1 MRKNQCQV
9 FFVGAGPGDPE
20 LLTIKGKRCIEQAD
34 LVLYAGSLVPVEV
47 VSCAKDGAK
56 VVDSS
61 PMTLEKTHKAILE
74 TVKKGGTVARVH
86 TGDPSLFGAIREQ
99 MLLLDRDGITYEVIP
114 GVSAA
119 FAAAAAARISYT
131 VPEVSQSLIITR
143 TAGRTKLPPEQA
155 LKSLAKHQ
163 SAMAIYLSAA
173 HSEQVQAELLAG
185 GYEGSTPV
193 VVAYRVGWPDEII
206 LKTSLEGLSDAVAKA
221 GIKRQAVFLIL
232 PGQGREPVRSK
243 LYSGDFTHSYRTQL
257 SEFRKLRNSKSEY
270 RNPKQILIFK
280 CSNDQ
285 NTVD

>member
-243 LYSGDFTHSYRTQL
+243 LYSGDFTHSYR
-257 SEFRKLRNSKSEY
+257 K
-270 RNPKQILIFK
+270 
-280 CSNDQ
+280 
-285 NTVD
+285 

>member
-131 VPEVSQSLIITR
+131 VPEVSQSLIIT
-143 TAGRTKLPPEQA
+143 
-155 LKSLAKHQ
+155 SC
-163 SAMAIYLSAA
+163 
-173 HSEQVQAELLAG
+173 LL
-185 GYEGSTPV
+185 Y
-193 VVAYRVGWPDEII
+193 
-206 LKTSLEGLSDAVAKA
+206 TSPSPRD
-221 GIKRQAVFLIL
+221 
-232 PGQGREPVRSK
+232 
-243 LYSGDFTHSYRTQL
+243 
-257 SEFRKLRNSKSEY
+257 
-270 RNPKQILIFK
+270 
-280 CSNDQ
+280 
-285 NTVD
+285 